1 MKLAWLGMAPLGS
14 SAGTIFGT
22 QLETMKRSTLTA
34 ASLIALREAQQRGEE
49 PAGPIIVRDLA
60 LASEPERSVMFDPNR
75 VKPTVVVRTVGYTP
89 FFIERIELLQ
99 PDADERLGR
108 YKPRRGE
115 EP

>member
-1 MKLAWLGMAPLGS
+1 
-14 SAGTIFGT
+14 
-22 QLETMKRSTLTA
+22 MKRSTLTA

-108 YKPRRGE
+108 YKPHRGE